1 MRETKAVLFDLDGTL
16 LDSRGDLA
24 DAVNATRAALGV
36 EPLSDEAVGGHIG
49 RGLTALLEQ
58 ALPPLRPIEL
68 QASRA
73 VFIAHY
79 SANLLNRSRPY
90 EGVNDMFSGLRG
102 YRLGLVTNKPSMFT
116 HGILR
121 GLGWDTRFEVVVCG
135 DTTPTRKP
143 SPEPLLLGLEKLGA
157 APASAVFVGDTSVD
171 AETAAAVG
179 APFVC
184 VEWGAHAAQTPRA
197 SVIGALSELPAW
209 VERTLGTA

>member
-1 MRETKAVLFDLDGTL
+1 MGYSKAVLFDLDGTL

-36 EPLSDEAVGGHIG
+36 EPLSDEVVGGHIG

-58 ALPPLRPIEL
+58 ALPPLSPVEF

-90 EGVNDMFSGLRG
+90 DGVEAMFDGLKG

-184 VEWGAHAAQTPRA
+184 VGWGAQATQTPRA
-197 SVIGALSELPAW
+197 HVIESLTELPPW
-209 VERTLGTA
+209 VERRLSAP

>member
-1 MRETKAVLFDLDGTL
+1 MLDTKAVLFDLDGTL

-24 DAVNATRAALGV
+24 DAVNAARAAVGV

-49 RGLTALLEQ
+49 RGLTALLEA
-58 ALPPLRPIEL
+58 ALPPLTPVAF

-90 EGVNDMFSGLRG
+90 AGVDTMFDGLRG
-102 YRLGLVTNKPSMFT
+102 YRLGLVTNKPAMFT
-116 HGILR
+116 HAILR
-121 GLGWDTRFEVVVCG
+121 GLGWDTRFEAVVCG

-143 SPEPLLLGLEKLGA
+143 SPEPLLFGLERLGA
-157 APASAVFVGDTSVD
+157 SPASAVFVGDTAVD

-184 VEWGAHAAQTPRA
+184 VAWGAHARETPPAQ
-197 SVIGALSELPAW
+197 VVEALSALPLW
-209 VERTLGTA
+209 VERRLGPP